1 MGALL
6 LLLAFLLWTPDL
18 DRATLESRYLHS
30 PADIVTLAGTPLHLR
45 DSGPPAGDR
54 QAPALILIHGLG
66 GSLQTWDDW
75 VPALAEHYRVI
86 RLDLPGSGLSPPDT
100 SGDYTDARSLAL
112 LQALLDHLGLARATL
127 VGHSIGGR
135 IAWTFAAAFPERV
148 DRLVLIAPAGFASP
162 FLGYDETP
170 KLPALLPLLR
180 QVLPR
185 PLLQSGLTPAYA
197 DPAQLSDARVT
208 RYHELLRAPG
218 GREALLQRMA
228 QTRLVRPE
236 PLLARITAPTL
247 LLWGERDGF
256 IPIANAAD
264 FQRAL
269 PRATL
274 VALPDV
280 GHVPQEE
287 HPERG
292 LAALLDFLAA
302 PAAR

>member
-1 MGALL
+1 MGTWL

-18 DRATLESRYLHS
+18 DRATLEARYLHA
-30 PADIVTLAGTPLHLR
+30 PGDMVTLAGTPLHLR
-45 DSGPPAGDR
+45 DSGPPVGAP
-54 QAPALILIHGLG
+54 QAPALILLHGLG

-75 VPALAEHYRVI
+75 VPALAARYRVI

-100 SGDYTDARSLAL
+100 TGDYTDARSGAL
-112 LQALLDHLGLARATL
+112 LQALMDQLGLARATL

-135 IAWTFAAAFPERV
+135 IAWTFAATFPERI

-162 FLGYDETP
+162 LLGYDEAP
-170 KLPALLPLLR
+170 VLPPLLPLLR

-185 PLLQSGLTPAYA
+185 PLLQSGLATAYA
-197 DPAQLSDARVT
+197 DPAALGEERVS
-208 RYHELLRAPG
+208 RYHDLLRAPG
-218 GREALLQRMA
+218 GREALLQRLA
-228 QTRLVRPE
+228 QTRLVPPE

-247 LLWGERDGF
+247 LLWGARDAF

-264 FQRAL
+264 YQRAL
-269 PRATL
+269 PQATL
-274 VALPDV
+274 VTLPDV